1 MTPPVAVTCGDP
13 EGIGPEV
20 AVAAWAS
27 LRRSGELDEG
37 GAVLLGPSALW
48 QRAADLV
55 GLDGALRRELPC
67 AEADP
72 SDAGDYGHIPE
83 IAAVA
88 TGVMGCLSGRFGAVC
103 TGPVHKKSLLDRGF
117 PFQGHT
123 PYLAYLCGLSP
134 EEAVMV
140 FAGGRLRVA
149 LATVHRPLRDVPDT
163 LALRDIVWAGRAATD
178 LLTRGLG
185 LAAPRVAVCGLNP
198 HAGEDGA
205 LGDEEQRIVSPAVGV
220 LQRQGVDAHG
230 PFPAD
235 TLFAAAARGDWD
247 LVIALY
253 HDQGLIPVKT
263 LDFGTSVN
271 VTAGLPIWRT
281 SVDHGTARDI
291 AWTGAA
297 NPQHMEAA
305 LRMARQLAAR
315 APGGGPG

>member
-1 MTPPVAVTCGDP
+1 VTRPVAVTCGDP

-27 LRRSGELDEG
+27 LRQAGELGRDD
-37 GAVLLGPSALW
+37 AVLLGPQELW
-48 QRAADLV
+48 GRAADLV
-55 GLDGALRRELPC
+55 GLDGSLRAELPTV
-67 AEADP
+67 DVSP
-72 SDAGDYGHIPE
+72 DDAGDYAHIPE

-88 TGVMGCLSGRFGAVC
+88 TAVRGCLDGRYGAVC

-123 PYLAYLCGLSP
+123 PYLAWLCGLSP

-163 LALRDIVWAGRAATD
+163 LALRDIVWAGRAAQD

-185 LAAPRVAVCGLNP
+185 LDAPRVAVCGLNP

-205 LGDEEQRIVSPAVGV
+205 LGDEEQRIVTPAVGV
-220 LQRQGVDAHG
+220 LKRQGVDAHG

-235 TLFAAAARGDWD
+235 TLFPAAARGDWD

-263 LDFGTSVN
+263 LDFGDSVN

-291 AWTGAA
+291 AWGKGTAS
-297 NPQHMEAA
+297 PRHMVSA
-305 LRMARQLAAR
+305 LRMARRLATS
-315 APGGGPG
+315 PGGTPS